1 MLLIII
7 VFILL
12 LIGGIGTL
20 LFNINK
26 PELKFHNSEIDIKNV
41 SFERRNLLKEEQK
54 NEKY

>member
-7 VFILL
+7 FTIL
-12 LIGGIGTL
+12 LIGGVASA

-26 PELKFHNSEIDIKNV
+26 PELKFHNSEIDIKEVN
-41 SFERRNLLKEEQK
+41 FERRNLLKEERE